1 MNVKAFSHAV
11 MLDNM
16 LLRAALSG
24 ALVIFLLASSREQL
38 SKCAIVLPITLSSQK
53 GHLGLVFIGTSF
65 SKDRVYQLENHLFQS
80 IVINMSDVKD
90 IIGLMKNPSPKDAAL
105 VTKAFAAAQKAH
117 EGQKRLTGE
126 PYIEH
131 VFETAKTLAQL
142 RMCPESI
149 AAGLL
154 HDTLEDGL
162 LSAEDLKKEFGEGI
176 FFLIN
181 GVTKLGKLKYRG
193 LERHTESLR
202 KLFVA
207 TAQDARVLIIRLADR
222 LHNVR
227 TLGGHTSPEKRA
239 RIAIETLE
247 IFVPLANRLG
257 MGQLRGE
264 MEDYAFP
271 YAYPE
276 EYKKVK
282 ELLKQRSG
290 LNQEYL
296 EKIHRSLQKKLA
308 EQGIT
313 GVKIDY
319 RIKRMY
325 SLFKKLQRNDMD
337 IEKIHDVVALR
348 VVVPTIGDCY
358 SVLGIVHNTWRPLP
372 GRIKDYI
379 ATPKLSGYQSL
390 HTTIFTGDG
399 GIAEIQIRT
408 KEMHDEAEYGIA
420 SHLSYKETE
429 NGTEHL
435 QKRFEKQLPWIKQL
449 LEWQKSTTR
458 SGEFLEHLRTEFFK
472 DRVFV
477 FTPDGDVIDLPE
489 ESSPVDFAYAIHT
502 DIGNHLSGVKINGK
516 MVSLDTP
523 LKTGDIIEIVTK
535 KGAHPTTKWLK
546 YAKTALAKKQIR
558 SETANEGLSLKN
570 FFPNLRKK

>member
-1 MNVKAFSHAV
+1 
-11 MLDNM
+11 
-16 LLRAALSG
+16 
-24 ALVIFLLASSREQL
+24 
-38 SKCAIVLPITLSSQK
+38 
-53 GHLGLVFIGTSF
+53 
-65 SKDRVYQLENHLFQS
+65 
-80 IVINMSDVKD
+80 
-90 IIGLMKNPSPKDAAL
+90 
-105 VTKAFAAAQKAH
+105 
-117 EGQKRLTGE
+117 
-126 PYIEH
+126 
-131 VFETAKTLAQL
+131 
-142 RMCPESI
+142 
-149 AAGLL
+149 
-154 HDTLEDGL
+154 
-162 LSAEDLKKEFGEGI
+162 
-176 FFLIN
+176 
-181 GVTKLGKLKYRG
+181 
-193 LERHTESLR
+193 
-202 KLFVA
+202 
-207 TAQDARVLIIRLADR
+207 
-222 LHNVR
+222 
-227 TLGGHTSPEKRA
+227 

-247 IFVPLANRLG
+247 IFVPLADRLG
-257 MGQLRGE
+257 MGHLRGE

-271 YAYPE
+271 HAYPE
-276 EYKKVK
+276 EYKKVT
-282 ELLKQRSG
+282 ELLKQRSK
-290 LNQEYL
+290 LNQQYL

-308 EQGIT
+308 EHGIT

-325 SLFKKLQRNDMD
+325 SLFKKLQRNEMD
-337 IEKIHDVVALR
+337 IDKIHDVVALR
-348 VVVPTIGDCY
+348 VVVSTIGDCY
-358 SVLGIVHNTWRPLP
+358 SVLGIVHNIWRPLP

-379 ATPKLSGYQSL
+379 ATPKLNGYQSL

-435 QKRFEKQLPWIKQL
+435 QRRFEKQLPWIKQL
-449 LEWQKSTTR
+449 LEWQKNTPQ

-489 ESSPVDFAYAIHT
+489 ESSPIDFAYAIHT

-558 SETANEGLSLKN
+558 SETANGGLSLKS
-570 FFPNLRKK
+570 FFPNLGKK

>member
-1 MNVKAFSHAV
+1 
-11 MLDNM
+11 
-16 LLRAALSG
+16 
-24 ALVIFLLASSREQL
+24 
-38 SKCAIVLPITLSSQK
+38 
-53 GHLGLVFIGTSF
+53 
-65 SKDRVYQLENHLFQS
+65 
-80 IVINMSDVKD
+80 MSNVKD
-90 IIGLMKNPSPKDAAL
+90 IIGLMKNPSSKDVAL
-105 VTKAFAAAQKAH
+105 VTKAFAVAQKAH
-117 EGQKRLTGE
+117 EGQTRLTGE

-142 RMCPESI
+142 HMCAESI

-154 HDTLEDGL
+154 HDTLEDGR

-207 TAQDARVLIIRLADR
+207 TAEDARVLIIRLADR

-227 TLGGHTSPEKRA
+227 TLAGHASPEKRA

-247 IFVPLANRLG
+247 IFVPLADRLG
-257 MGQLRGE
+257 MGHLRGE

-276 EYKKVK
+276 EYKKVT
-282 ELLKQRSG
+282 ELLKQKSK
-290 LNQEYL
+290 LNQQYL
-296 EKIHRSLQKKLA
+296 EKIHRSLSKKLA
-308 EQGIT
+308 EQGHT
-313 GVKIDY
+313 HVKIDY

-325 SLFKKLQRNDMD
+325 SLFKKLQRNEMD
-337 IEKIHDVVALR
+337 IDKIHDVVALR
-348 VVVPTIGDCY
+348 VLVPTVGDCY
-358 SVLGIVHNTWRPLP
+358 SVLGIVHNIWRPLP

-379 ATPKLSGYQSL
+379 ATPKLNGYQSL

-429 NGTEHL
+429 DGTEHL

-449 LEWQKSTTR
+449 LEWQKNVPQ
-458 SGEFLEHLRTEFFK
+458 SGEFMEHLRTEFFK

-489 ESSPVDFAYAIHT
+489 ESSPIDFAYVIHT
-502 DIGNHLSGVKINGK
+502 DIGNHFSWV
-516 MVSLDTP
+516 
-523 LKTGDIIEIVTK
+523 
-535 KGAHPTTKWLK
+535 
-546 YAKTALAKKQIR
+546 
-558 SETANEGLSLKN
+558 
-570 FFPNLRKK
+570 